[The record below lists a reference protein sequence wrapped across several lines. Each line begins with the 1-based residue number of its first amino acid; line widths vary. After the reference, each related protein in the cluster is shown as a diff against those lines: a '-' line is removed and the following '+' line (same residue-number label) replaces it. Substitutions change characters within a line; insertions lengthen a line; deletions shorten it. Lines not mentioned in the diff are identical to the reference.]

1 MKTERNAEMQG
12 DETTPN
18 SGGFLSSII
27 PHKFLDSHIQIP
39 KQKIYADVFHCDTEP
54 VHFITIIIINYK

>member
-1 MKTERNAEMQG
+1 MKIVKKMKTERNAEMQG

-27 PHKFLDSHIQIP
+27 PHKFRFTYSNPQAKDL
-39 KQKIYADVFHCDTEP
+39 C
-54 VHFITIIIINYK
+54 